1 MRSHGQVPPRPGPLA
16 PIDSAG
22 ASRSALP
29 SPPRPPSEP
38 APSPR
43 CTAPTYPRRPA
54 TPPTA
59 PRPAHLP
66 EPPRQRPHL
75 SGFPNHRHAK
85 RPTASR
91 PVQAPRQACPL
102 SSESANTAIAS
113 IADRRTSLSCC
124 APSLRLARETPPR
137 LRTPPEPGRGTPV
150 TSHPAL
156 AHHLPPVPG
165 ARSPSIVGQV
175 GHRDASQHDRGRQ
188 ASPQAAQP
196 LANEH
201 SPRAARLCPPAR
213 SGSAPSKVNQP
224 IPTTIAS
231 PSSTIALG
239 TTTKLAKNLPTG
251 GTFGSSNSDKKSL
264 RFKASHD
271 WSTTPILRY
280 GDRFGNRRPSPRPV
294 PYARMSGM
302 KLLELTL
309 PTPAEN
315 LALDEALLDQAEA
328 NESSC
333 EVLRLWEPEAPM
345 VVVGRSS
352 KLSQEVKAEEC
363 QRRNIP
369 VLRRSSGGTSIV
381 AGPGCLM
388 YAVILCL
395 NERPELRAIDH
406 AHRFVL
412 DRIAAA
418 IAPYVPHVRCRG
430 TSDLVLDDS
439 KKCPP
444 TSPDGTCNPGL
455 EKPPALKVSG
465 NSVRVKRNWL
475 LYHGTLL
482 YNFPIDLI
490 EACLPIPPRQ
500 PDYRAG
506 PIPPTVRRQPT
517 ALTRRPAPGNDRRLA
532 SQRTFRGLA
541 ETTHNSTRR
550 PTLRPRLLARRS
562 VTDSNPHATCHECV
576 QTNDTVTT
584 ENRHPRSSSRR
595 TVLRRRR

>member
-1 MRSHGQVPPRPGPLA
+1 
-16 PIDSAG
+16 
-22 ASRSALP
+22 
-29 SPPRPPSEP
+29 
-38 APSPR
+38 
-43 CTAPTYPRRPA
+43 
-54 TPPTA
+54 
-59 PRPAHLP
+59 
-66 EPPRQRPHL
+66 
-75 SGFPNHRHAK
+75 
-85 RPTASR
+85 
-91 PVQAPRQACPL
+91 
-102 SSESANTAIAS
+102 
-113 IADRRTSLSCC
+113 
-124 APSLRLARETPPR
+124 
-137 LRTPPEPGRGTPV
+137 
-150 TSHPAL
+150 
-156 AHHLPPVPG
+156 
-165 ARSPSIVGQV
+165 
-175 GHRDASQHDRGRQ
+175 
-188 ASPQAAQP
+188 
-196 LANEH
+196 
-201 SPRAARLCPPAR
+201 
-213 SGSAPSKVNQP
+213 
-224 IPTTIAS
+224 
-231 PSSTIALG
+231 
-239 TTTKLAKNLPTG
+239 
-251 GTFGSSNSDKKSL
+251 
-264 RFKASHD
+264 
-271 WSTTPILRY
+271 
-280 GDRFGNRRPSPRPV
+280 
-294 PYARMSGM
+294 M

-506 PIPPTVRRQPT
+506 RSHRQFVANLPLSRDDLRQAMIAGWQANEPFEDWPRQRT
-517 ALTRRPAPGNDRRLA
+517 TQLVDQRYGLA
-532 SQRTFRGLA
+532 SW
-541 ETTHNSTRR
+541 
-550 PTLRPRLLARRS
+550 
-562 VTDSNPHATCHECV
+562 HA
-576 QTNDTVTT
+576 D
-584 ENRHPRSSSRR
+584 R
-595 TVLRRRR
+595 